1 MVEILLLGIGKS
13 NNALNQFMI
22 KYSIEHDYL
31 SLIDVVRFDY
41 KLVIK
46 GPGIYYDEEV
56 IQKFIEKGV
65 DIITDIEF
73 IYWFLNK
80 EYIAITG
87 TNGKTTTTYLI
98 TDIINTAY
106 SAVSCGN
113 CGFPIS
119 QAALDYKLYKYFVL
133 ELSSFQLK
141 GIKKFTPKIAVI
153 TNLKQAHLDYHHT
166 IEDYYKSKLYIAKN
180 QSKQDYLV
188 LNADDLNVM
197 SLFKNTD
204 ATKITFSLT
213 NRGSNAY
220 FYKKFFYFNKERVC
234 HIKYLKSKTDIIKY
248 NVLAAISV
256 AKILKIENKNIKKAL
271 KNFTF
276 IKYRLE
282 EIKPNIYND
291 AKSTNVYSTISAI
304 KCFKNKNI
312 ILICG
317 GYDRKEEINILEED
331 LVNVVK
337 IYIYGQV
344 KDKLYN
350 YLKRKKEVYIFDNL
364 KEATLKALNDRK
376 DEIVLYS
383 PMFASYD
390 QYTSYEERG
399 KEFNYIINNYYKKC

>member
-141 GIKKFTPKIAVI
+141 GIKKFTPKIAVV

-166 IEDYYKSKLYIAKN
+166 IEDYYKSKLNIAKN

-197 SLFKNTD
+197 SLFKNSE

-213 NRGSNAY
+213 NRSSNAY
-220 FYKKFFYFNKERVC
+220 FYKSSFYFNKERVC

-248 NVLAAISV
+248 NVLAAICV

-317 GYDRKEEINILEED
+317 GYDRKEEINIIEED
-331 LVNVVK
+331 LFNVVR
-337 IYIYGQV
+337 IYVYGQV

-350 YLKRKKEVYIFDNL
+350 YLKRKKEVYIFDTL
-364 KEATLKALNDRK
+364 KEATLKALNDRL
-376 DEIVLYS
+376 DEVVLYS

-390 QYTSYEERG
+390 QYSSYEERG
-399 KEFNYIINNYYKKC
+399 LEFSRIVFDYFGKK

>member
-141 GIKKFTPKIAVI
+141 GIKKFTPKIAVV

-234 HIKYLKSKTDIIKY
+234 HIKYLKSKTDIIIY

-271 KNFTF
+271 KEFTF

-331 LVNVVK
+331 LVNVVR
-337 IYIYGQV
+337 IYLYGQV

-350 YLKRKKEVYIFDNL
+350 YLKRKKEVYIFDTL
-364 KEATLKALNDRK
+364 KEATLKALNDRI

-390 QYTSYEERG
+390 QYSSYEERG
-399 KEFNYIINNYYKKC
+399 KEFSNIIKNYYNKY